1 MALYFQRD
9 ATLRVFPNKADGTYP
24 AGSTAYDIP
33 LLEGFSF
40 SQTTNSSEVTLS
52 EMESTTGNSRRGRK
66 MFNDSLAP
74 VEWSFSTY
82 LRPYLASTSANPG
95 SGTTFSWADGDQH
108 LVDEVLWNALLAKG
122 RIGEANNEVDKIT
135 ITTAGSGYTTPP
147 AITFSGGGGSS
158 ATATSSIGP
167 SGDVTDINITAG
179 GTGFT
184 SAPTVV
190 VGTIFAASTALALG
204 AQVFHGVNLYTVTTA
219 GTTHG
224 STVPTHTSGAVANG
238 SATLTFAGLKA
249 VATAT
254 FGDTDDA
261 VASRGGSQGA
271 ATSLPLVMD
280 SAKSNKAAL
289 NTMSL
294 EFNFGNNLVYR
305 LNKAVCNSAT
315 INFDV
320 EGIATV
326 EWSGMAATIT
336 PLTTHTVANVTD
348 TAGGNAGSAINEGG
362 TSADTENFIRNRLT
376 SMSIV
381 PKANGT
387 TIGANTATNTPFNSS
402 GYNLT
407 LTGGSITIENNISYL
422 TPEELGVVNKP
433 IEHVTG
439 VRNVGGSFTCYLAS
453 GNGNSKEFFEDLTT
467 AAGLDVIT
475 HDFTVVF
482 KVGGASA
489 TPRVE
494 FEMPQCHVEVPS
506 HSVDDVIALETTFT
520 SLQSDMEDQVA
531 DDFTLKSFGV
541 ALS

>member
-9 ATLRVFPNKADGTYP
+9 ATLRVFPNKADGTFPSASP
-24 AGSTAYDIP
+24 AFDIP

-52 EMESTTGNSRRGRK
+52 EMESTIGNSRRGRK

-82 LRPYLASTSANPG
+82 LRPYVAENTANPG
-95 SGTTFSWADGDQH
+95 SGSTYSWGDDKNH

-122 RIGEANNEVDKIT
+122 RIAEATDEIDEIT
-135 ITTAGSGYTTPP
+135 ITTAGSGYLAPP
-147 AITFSGGGGSS
+147 AITITGGSG
-158 ATATSSIGP
+158 ATATSSINA
-167 SGDVTDINITAG
+167 SGAVTDINVTAG
-179 GTGFT
+179 GSGFS
-184 SAPTVV
+184 SAPTVK
-190 VGTIFAASTALALG
+190 VGVQFAASTALALND
-204 AQVFHGVNLYTVTTA
+204 QVFHGNNLYTVTTA

-238 SATLTFAGLKA
+238 SATLTFAGPAAK
-249 VATAT
+249 ATAT

-261 VASRGGSQGA
+261 IESRGASGTA
-271 ATSLPLVMD
+271 LVMT

-294 EFNFGNNLVYR
+294 EFNFGNSLVYR

-315 INFDV
+315 VNFDV

-336 PLTTHTVANVTD
+336 PLTAHTTANVSNS
-348 TAGGNAGSAINEGG
+348 GNAINEGG

-381 PKANGT
+381 PKAGGS
-387 TIGANTATNTPFNSS
+387 TIGANTATNTPFSS
-402 GYNLT
+402 TGYNLT
-407 LTGGSITIENNISYL
+407 LTGGSISIENNISYL

-439 VRNVGGSFTCYLAS
+439 VRNVGGSFTCYLAD
-453 GNGNSKEFFEDLTT
+453 GTNNSKEFFEDLTT

-475 HDFTVVF
+475 HDFTVTFV
-482 KVGGASA
+482 VGGSGA

-494 FEMPQCHVEVPS
+494 FEMPQVHVEVPS
-506 HSVDDVIALETTFT
+506 HSIDDVIALETTFT

-531 DDFTLKSFGV
+531 DDFKMSSFGPV
-541 ALS
+541 LT

>member
-9 ATLRVFPNKADGTYP
+9 ATLRVFPNKADGTFP
-24 AGSTAYDIP
+24 AQSQAFDIP

-52 EMESTTGNSRRGRK
+52 EMESTIGNSRRGRK

-82 LRPYLASTSANPG
+82 LRPYVANANVRPGTST
-95 SGTTFSWADGDQH
+95 TYSWGDSKNH

-122 RIGEANNEVDKIT
+122 RIAEATDEIDEIT
-135 ITTAGSGYTTPP
+135 ITTAGSGYLAPP
-147 AITFSGGGGSS
+147 AITITGGSG
-158 ATATSSIGP
+158 ATATASINA
-167 SGDVTDINITAG
+167 SGAVTDINITAG
-179 GTGFT
+179 GSGFS
-184 SAPTVV
+184 SAPTVK
-190 VGTIFAASTALALG
+190 VGVEFAASTALALND
-204 AQVFHGVNLYTVTTA
+204 QVFHGANLYTVTTA
-219 GTTHG
+219 GTTHA
-224 STVPTHTSGAVANG
+224 STVPSHTGSSAVANG
-238 SATLTFAGLKA
+238 TAALTFAGPAAK
-249 VATAT
+249 ATAT

-261 VASRGGSQGA
+261 VESRGASGTA
-271 ATSLPLVMD
+271 LVMT

-294 EFNFGNNLVYR
+294 EFNFGNSLVYR

-315 INFDV
+315 VNFDV

-336 PLTTHTVANVTD
+336 PLTTHTTDDVT
-348 TAGGNAGSAINEGG
+348 TIGGANAGKAINEGG

-381 PKANGT
+381 PKTGGS
-387 TIGANTATNTPFNSS
+387 TIGANTTTNTPFSS
-402 GYNLT
+402 TGYNLT
-407 LTGGSITIENNISYL
+407 LTGGSISIENNISYL

-439 VRNVGGSFTCYLAS
+439 VRNVGGSFTCYLAD
-453 GNGNSKEFFEDLTT
+453 GTNNSKEFFEDLTT

-475 HDFTVVF
+475 HDFTVTFV
-482 KVGGASA
+482 VGGSGA

-494 FEMPQCHVEVPS
+494 FEMPQVHVEVPS
-506 HSVDDVIALETTFT
+506 HSIDDVIALETTFT

-531 DDFTLKSFGV
+531 DDFKMSSFGPT
-541 ALS
+541 LT

>member
-9 ATLRVFPNKADGTYP
+9 ATLRVFPNKADGTFP
-24 AGSTAYDIP
+24 AQSQAFDIP

-52 EMESTTGNSRRGRK
+52 EMESTIGNSRRGRK

-82 LRPYLASTSANPG
+82 LRPYVANANVRPGTST
-95 SGTTFSWADGDQH
+95 TYSWGDSKNH

-122 RIGEANNEVDKIT
+122 RIAEASDEVDEIT
-135 ITTAGSGYTTPP
+135 ITAAGSGYPEPP
-147 AITFSGGGGSS
+147 TITITGGSG
-158 ATATSSIGP
+158 ATATASINA
-167 SGDVTDINITAG
+167 SGAVTDINVTAG
-179 GTGFT
+179 GSGFS
-184 SAPTVV
+184 SAPTVT
-190 VGTIFAASTALALG
+190 VGTQWAATTAYSLNQIVANG
-204 AQVFHGVNLYTVTTA
+204 ANLYKVTTA
-219 GTTHG
+219 GT
-224 STVPTHTSGAVANG
+224 STSTGPTHTNSGTVTHGIPYLHIG
-238 SATLTFAGLKA
+238 SAAT
-249 VATAT
+249 ATAT

-261 VASRGGSQGA
+261 VESRGASGTA
-271 ATSLPLVMD
+271 LVMT

-315 INFDV
+315 VNFDV

-336 PLTTHTVANVTD
+336 PLTAHTEDNVT
-348 TAGGNAGSAINEGG
+348 TIGGANTGKAINEGG

-381 PKANGT
+381 PKANGS
-387 TIGANTATNTPFNSS
+387 TIGANTATNTPFSS
-402 GYNLT
+402 TGYNLT
-407 LTGGSITIENNISYL
+407 LTGGSISIENNISYL

-439 VRNVGGSFTCYLAS
+439 VRNVGGSFTCYLAD
-453 GNGNSKEFFEDLTT
+453 GTNNSKEFFEDLTT

-475 HDFTVVF
+475 HDFTVTFV
-482 KVGGASA
+482 VGGSGA

-494 FEMPQCHVEVPS
+494 FEMPQVHVEVPS
-506 HSVDDVIALETTFT
+506 HSIDDVIALETTFT

-531 DDFTLKSFGV
+531 DDFKMSSFGPT
-541 ALS
+541 LT

>member
-1 MALYFQRD
+1 M
-9 ATLRVFPNKADGTYP
+9 
-24 AGSTAYDIP
+24 
-33 LLEGFSF
+33 
-40 SQTTNSSEVTLS
+40 
-52 EMESTTGNSRRGRK
+52 
-66 MFNDSLAP
+66 
-74 VEWSFSTY
+74 
-82 LRPYLASTSANPG
+82 
-95 SGTTFSWADGDQH
+95 
-108 LVDEVLWNALLAKG
+108 
-122 RIGEANNEVDKIT
+122 
-135 ITTAGSGYTTPP
+135 
-147 AITFSGGGGSS
+147 
-158 ATATSSIGP
+158 
-167 SGDVTDINITAG
+167 TDINITAG
-179 GTGFT
+179 GSGFS

-190 VGTIFAASTALALG
+190 IGTAFAASTALALN
-204 AQVFHGVNLYTVTTA
+204 AQVFHGANLYTVTTA

-238 SATLTFAGLKA
+238 SATLTFAGTKA

-261 VASRGGSQGA
+261 VESRGASG
-271 ATSLPLVMD
+271 TPLVMT

-294 EFNFGNNLVYR
+294 EFNFGNSLVYR

-315 INFDV
+315 VNFDV

-336 PLTTHTVANVTD
+336 PLTAHTTTNVSNS
-348 TAGGNAGSAINEGG
+348 GNAINEGG

-387 TIGANTATNTPFNSS
+387 TIGANTATNTPFSS
-402 GYNLT
+402 TGYNLT
-407 LTGGSITIENNISYL
+407 LTGGSISIENNISYL

-439 VRNVGGSFTCYLAS
+439 VRNVGGSFTCYLAD
-453 GNGNSKEFFEDLTT
+453 GTNNSKEFFEDLTT

-482 KVGGASA
+482 KVGGASQ

-494 FEMPQCHVEVPS
+494 FEMPQVHVEVPS

-531 DDFTLKSFGV
+531 DDFKMSSFGPV
-541 ALS
+541 LT

>member
-9 ATLRVFPNKADGTYP
+9 ATLRVFPNKADGTFP
-24 AGSTAYDIP
+24 SASAAYDIP

-52 EMESTTGNSRRGRK
+52 EMESTIGNSRRGRK

-82 LRPYLASTSANPG
+82 LRPYIASTSANPG
-95 SGTTFSWADGDQH
+95 SGTTYSWADGDQH

-122 RIGEANNEVDKIT
+122 RIAEATGEVDKIT
-135 ITTAGSGYTTPP
+135 VTTAGSGYTSPP
-147 AITFSGGGGSS
+147 AITFTGGGGSS
-158 ATATSSIGP
+158 ATAVASINA
-167 SGDVTDINITAG
+167 SGAVTDINITAG
-179 GTGFT
+179 GSGFS

-190 VGTIFAASTALALG
+190 IGTAFAASTAVALN
-204 AQVFHGVNLYTVTTA
+204 AQVFHGANLYTVTTA

-238 SATLTFAGLKA
+238 SATLTFAGTKA

-261 VASRGGSQGA
+261 IVSRGGAQGVSQ
-271 ATSLPLVMD
+271 SSPLIMD
-280 SAKSNKAAL
+280 SSKSNKAAL

-294 EFNFGNNLVYR
+294 EFNFGNSLVYR

-336 PLTTHTVANVTD
+336 PLTAHTTTNVSNS
-348 TAGGNAGSAINEGG
+348 GNAINEGG

-381 PKANGT
+381 PKANGS
-387 TIGANTATNTPFNSS
+387 TIGANTATNTPFSS
-402 GYNLT
+402 TGYNLT

-439 VRNVGGSFTCYLAS
+439 VRNVGGSFTCYLAD
-453 GNGNSKEFFEDLTT
+453 GTNNSKEFFEDLTT

-482 KVGGASA
+482 KVGGASQ

-494 FEMPQCHVEVPS
+494 FEMPQVHVEVPS

-520 SLQSDMEDQVA
+520 SLQSDLEDQVA
-531 DDFTLKSFGV
+531 DDFTLKSYGV
-541 ALS
+541 ALT